1 VHDDLETGLGRE
13 NPSMTSNANASRTNR
28 QRQQPPSSIPASSA
42 PGEDARP
49 ASPSLW
55 CHRDFLLLWGGQAL
69 SDIGGAVSL
78 LAYPLLVL
86 ALTHSPAQA
95 GFVAALR
102 ALPAM
107 LLSLPAG
114 ALVDRWDRRRVM
126 LACDL
131 FRALSIV
138 SIPVTLGLGVLT
150 IWQLYATA
158 LIEGSLLVVF
168 ELAESTAVAQV
179 VARDQLGSAV
189 ARQELVEGTT
199 TLVGPSLSGVLYT
212 LGAMVP
218 FVADGLSYAVSL
230 VTLALIR
237 TPFQDERPPAPGPA
251 ATSPQRGRPRALI
264 GAAQLSV
271 GARWV
276 WHQPFIL
283 TMTLLMGAGAFG
295 KSGEILIIILLAQQ
309 QHASAADIGLIL
321 AAFGIGAIVGSLL
334 VPRLKVHLTVGQS
347 ILLSRWYFVLSW
359 PMLALF
365 PNPLVLGAQQLGCGV
380 VDPIEDVA
388 YFSHRLHLIPD
399 ELRGRVLSAC
409 RLAPGTLRPLGLAL
423 TGILIQRLGVFP
435 TIWLQWGWLL
445 LATGLV
451 TIMPQVRRERGR
463 EVS

>member
-1 VHDDLETGLGRE
+1 
-13 NPSMTSNANASRTNR
+13 MTSNPHASRTNR
-28 QRQQPPSSIPASSA
+28 QRQQPPSFVLAANVS
-42 PGEDARP
+42 GEGARP
-49 ASPSLW
+49 VAPSLW
-55 CHRDFLLLWGGQAL
+55 RHSDFLLLWGGQAL

-86 ALTHSPAQA
+86 ALTHSPTQA

-126 LACDL
+126 LICDL
-131 FRALSIV
+131 VRALSIV
-138 SIPVTLGLGVLT
+138 AIPVALGFGALT

-158 LIEGSLLVVF
+158 LIEGSLAVIF
-168 ELAESTAVAQV
+168 ELAESAAVAQV

-199 TLVGPSLSGVLYT
+199 SLVGPSLSGALYT

-218 FVADGLSYAVSL
+218 FVADGLSYVVSL

-237 TPFQDERPPAPGPA
+237 TPFQSERLPESEAVA
-251 ATSPQRGRPRALI
+251 MSQQRGQQRTLI

-295 KSGEILIIILLAQQ
+295 MSGESLVIILLAQQ
-309 QHASAADIGLIL
+309 QHASAAVIGLIL

-359 PMLALF
+359 PVFALF
-365 PNPLVLGAQQLGCGV
+365 PNPLVLGAQQFGSGV

-409 RLAPGTLRPLGLAL
+409 RLVPGTLRPLGLAL

-451 TIMPQVRRERGR
+451 TIMPQVRRERG
-463 EVS
+463 

>member
-1 VHDDLETGLGRE
+1 
-13 NPSMTSNANASRTNR
+13 MTSNPNASRTNR
-28 QRQQPPSSIPASSA
+28 QHKQPPSSVPASSA
-42 PGEDARP
+42 SGGDARTV
-49 ASPSLW
+49 APSLW
-55 CHRDFLLLWGGQAL
+55 RHRDFLLLWGGQAL

-95 GFVAALR
+95 GFVAAMR

-114 ALVDRWDRRRVM
+114 ALVDRWDRRRIM

-131 FRALSIV
+131 VRALSIV
-138 SIPVTLGLGVLT
+138 SIPIALGFGALT
-150 IWQLYATA
+150 IWQLYITA
-158 LIEGSLLVVF
+158 LIEGSLAVVF
-168 ELAESTAVAQV
+168 ELAESAGVAQV

-199 TLVGPSLSGVLYT
+199 SLVGPSLSGVLYT

-218 FVADGLSYAVSL
+218 FVADGLSYVVSL
-230 VTLALIR
+230 VTLVLIR

-251 ATSPQRGRPRALI
+251 ATSAQRDRPRAFT
-264 GAAQLSV
+264 GAVQLSV
-271 GARWV
+271 GAQWV

-295 KSGEILIIILLAQQ
+295 MSGESLIIILLAQQ
-309 QHASAADIGLIL
+309 QHASAALIGLIF
-321 AAFGIGAIVGSLL
+321 ASFGIGAIVGSLL
-334 VPRLKVHLTVGQS
+334 VPRLRAHLTVGQS

-359 PMLALF
+359 PLFALF
-365 PNPLVLGAQQLGCGV
+365 PNPLVLGAQQFGSGV

-409 RLAPGTLRPLGLAL
+409 RLVPGTLRPLGLAL

-445 LATGLV
+445 LSTGLV
-451 TIMPQVRRERGR
+451 SIMPQVRREQGR
-463 EVS
+463 QVR